1 MTQDIEQLAQ
11 QLEQHPDYRVL
22 RRLIPGRVF
31 NTPAPGQ
38 KLSKG
43 VVLDTET
50 TGFDV
55 AQDRVIELGMLAF
68 EFDPVTGVVYRV
80 SDVFD
85 ELEDPGFPIPPATIA
100 VHHITDEMVQGHR
113 IDDARVAE
121 FLKNVDVVIAHNAQF
136 DRPFVEA
143 RWPLFEQLNW
153 GCSIKDIDWR
163 EEGFGSAKLEYLL
176 STQGYFYE
184 AHRAEADCWALL
196 ELLNLV
202 LPQSQQTALLAV
214 LMTLNK
220 PQQKVY
226 AINSPFET
234 KDKLKARN
242 YRWSAELR
250 CWSRVVAGET
260 ETKQELEWLKH
271 HVYAGRSARVELET
285 TGGKVRYS
293 NRVGHKEVV
302 TL

>member
-1 MTQDIEQLAQ
+1 MTQNIEELAK

-31 NTPAPGQ
+31 NTPEIGQ
-38 KLSKG
+38 RLSKG

-80 SDVFD
+80 VDVLD
-85 ELEDPGFPIPPATIA
+85 ELEDPGFAIPPETIA
-100 VHHITDEMVQGHR
+100 VHHITDEMVRGHR
-113 IDDARVAE
+113 ISDERVAE
-121 FLKNVDVVIAHNAQF
+121 FLKNVEVVIAHNAAF

-143 RWPLFEQLNW
+143 RWPLFEKLNW
-153 GCSIKDIDWR
+153 ACSIKDINWR

-176 STQGYFYE
+176 STQGYFYD

-202 LPQSQQTALLAV
+202 LPQSQQTALLTV

-220 PQQKVY
+220 PQKKIY

-250 CWSRVVAGET
+250 CWSRILTSEVEI
-260 ETKQELEWLKH
+260 EQELEWLKH
-271 HVYAGRSARVELET
+271 HVYPGRSARVELET

>member
-1 MTQDIEQLAQ
+1 MNQNIEQLAQ

-22 RRLIPGRVF
+22 RRLLPGRVF

-50 TGFDV
+50 TGLDV
-55 AQDRVIELGMLAF
+55 STDRVIELGMLAF
-68 EFDPVTGVVYRV
+68 EFDHVTGVVYRV

-85 ELEDPGFPIPPATIA
+85 ELEDPGFAIPPATIA
-100 VHHITDEMVQGHR
+100 VHHITDEMVKGQH
-113 IDDARVAE
+113 IDDERVAE
-121 FLKNVDVVIAHNAQF
+121 FLQNVDVVIAHNAAF

-143 RWPLFEQLNW
+143 RWPLFEELNW
-153 GCSIKDIDWR
+153 ACSIKDIDWR

-176 STQGYFYE
+176 STQGYFYD

-196 ELLNLV
+196 ELLNQV
-202 LPQSQQTALLAV
+202 LPQSQQTALLTV
-214 LMTLNK
+214 LLTLNK

-242 YRWSAELR
+242 YRWSADLR
-250 CWSRVVAGET
+250 CWSRVVAGEP
-260 ETKQELEWLKH
+260 EMKLELEWLKH

-285 TGGKVRYS
+285 TGAKVRYS
-293 NRVGHKEVV
+293 NRLGHKEVV

>member
-1 MTQDIEQLAQ
+1 MNQNIEQLAQ

-22 RRLIPGRVF
+22 RRLLPGRVF

-50 TGFDV
+50 TGLDV
-55 AQDRVIELGMLAF
+55 STDRVIELGMLAF
-68 EFDPVTGVVYRV
+68 EFDHVTGVVYRV

-85 ELEDPGFPIPPATIA
+85 ELEDPGFAIPPATIA
-100 VHHITDEMVQGHR
+100 VHHITDEMVKGQH

-121 FLKNVDVVIAHNAQF
+121 FLKNVDVVIAHNAAF

-143 RWPLFEQLNW
+143 RWPLFEELNW
-153 GCSIKDIDWR
+153 ACSIKDIDWR

-176 STQGYFYE
+176 STQGYFYD

-196 ELLNLV
+196 ELLNQV
-202 LPQSQQTALLAV
+202 LPQSQQTALLTV
-214 LMTLNK
+214 LLTLNK

-242 YRWSAELR
+242 YRWSADLR
-250 CWSRVVAGET
+250 CWSRVVAGEP
-260 ETKQELEWLKH
+260 EMKLELEWLKH

-285 TGGKVRYS
+285 TGAKVRYS
-293 NRVGHKEVV
+293 NRLGHKEVV